1 MVRYSSR
8 GGKPKPEP
16 QRSQTREP
24 FLNETLLNE
33 TPFLKLTLQRSRQR
47 TRHLAR
53 RVADLVPLTWRGVF
67 VTLFSLLALWRFGY
81 GSLDLLLFVI
91 GVSGVVLVVASAITV
106 TASTVYLRRRIDPA
120 PLATRRLEAGS
131 PIRTGFRMPA
141 LRRVPLVRVAWQW
154 LEPGG
159 VECRQVP
166 KDRWLLEEVVAT
178 HRGQAKGIKRR
189 FTVGDAFGLTG
200 IVWQRDDPG
209 SLAILPHVG
218 RLKNMPVLQPM
229 ASAEGMPHPMG
240 APEGDRME
248 IRRYVPGDSVRNI
261 LWKTFA
267 RTRELNVRTPE
278 KSIDHAR
285 KTVAYLL
292 TGEDD
297 EAASAAA
304 RVALQNK
311 SLGNGWLF
319 GADGTTEPA
328 ESLDAALE
336 AIARSGSFRRRSNA
350 SAVAGN
356 GSAASG
362 NGSLTTGLASF
373 LERQGNQGDMHC
385 IIFAPASAGPWTA
398 EALALTRNFSGAVS
412 FVLGTDGVSQQIAS
426 PLWRRVL
433 FVDTK
438 EPGINTDEL
447 SEIMRHFASAGCPAQ
462 VVDRAS
468 GRSFNHHSGRG
479 LGAMG

>member
-1 MVRYSSR
+1 M
-8 GGKPKPEP
+8 
-16 QRSQTREP
+16 
-24 FLNETLLNE
+24 ND
-33 TPFLKLTLQRSRQR
+33 TLQRTRQR
-47 TRHLAR
+47 TLELTR
-53 RVADLVPLTWRGVF
+53 RAADLVPLTWRGVF

-91 GVSGVVLVVASAITV
+91 GVSGLVLMVASALTV
-106 TASTVYLRRRIDPA
+106 ILSAVYLRRNIDKA
-120 PLATRRLEAGS
+120 PLTTRRLEAGS
-131 PIRTGFRMPA
+131 PIRTGFRVPA
-141 LRRVPLVRVAWQW
+141 LRRIPLVRVGWQW
-154 LEPGG
+154 LEPSG

-166 KDRWLLEEVVAT
+166 KGRWHLEEVVAT
-178 HRGQAKGIKRR
+178 QRGQAKGIRRR

-200 IVWQRDDPG
+200 IVWERDDPG
-209 SLAILPHVG
+209 SLAILPNVG
-218 RLKNMPVLQPM
+218 RLKNMPVMQPM
-229 ASAEGMPHPMG
+229 ASAEGLPHPMG

-292 TGEDD
+292 TGERD

-304 RVALQNK
+304 RVALQNN
-311 SLGNGWLF
+311 SLGQGWLF

-336 AIARSGSFRRRSNA
+336 AIARSGSYRRT
-350 SAVAGN
+350 VAGN
-356 GSAASG
+356 GNG
-362 NGSLTTGLASF
+362 NGAPTAGLASF

-385 IIFAPASAGPWTA
+385 LIFAPASLGPWTA

-412 FVLGTDGVSQQIAS
+412 FVLGTDGVSQSNPS
-426 PLWRRVL
+426 PLWRRLL
-433 FVDTK
+433 FVDTT
-438 EPGINTDEL
+438 EGINTDEL

-468 GRSFNHHSGRG
+468 GRSFNHQRGRG

>member
-1 MVRYSSR
+1 LSD
-8 GGKPKPEP
+8 
-16 QRSQTREP
+16 
-24 FLNETLLNE
+24 
-33 TPFLKLTLQRSRQR
+33 TLQRTRQR
-47 TRHLAR
+47 TLELAR
-53 RVADLVPLTWRGVF
+53 RAADLIPLTWRGVF

-91 GVSGVVLVVASAITV
+91 GVSGLVLIGASAFTV
-106 TASTVYLRRRIDPA
+106 ILSAVYLRRSIDKV

-131 PIRTGFRMPA
+131 PIRTGFRVPA
-141 LRRVPLVRVAWQW
+141 LRRIPLVRIAWQW
-154 LEPGG
+154 LEPAG

-166 KDRWLLEEVVAT
+166 KGRWHLEEVVAT
-178 HRGQAKGIKRR
+178 QRGQAKGIRRR
-189 FTVGDAFGLTG
+189 FAVGDAFGLTG
-200 IVWQRDDPG
+200 IVWERADPG

-229 ASAEGMPHPMG
+229 ASAEGLPHPSG

-267 RTRELNVRTPE
+267 RTRELNVRIPE
-278 KSIDHAR
+278 KSVDHAR

-292 TGEDD
+292 TGEGD

-304 RVALQNK
+304 RVALQNN
-311 SLGNGWLF
+311 SLGQGWLF

-328 ESLDAALE
+328 ESLEAALE
-336 AIARSGSFRRRSNA
+336 AIARSGSYRRT
-350 SAVAGN
+350 VAGN
-356 GSAASG
+356 GTG
-362 NGSLTTGLASF
+362 NGNGLSTAGLASF

-385 IIFAPASAGPWTA
+385 LIFAPASLGPWAA

-412 FVLGTDGVSQQIAS
+412 FVLGTDGVSQSNPS
-426 PLWRRVL
+426 PLWRRLL
-433 FVDTK
+433 FVDTTL
-438 EPGINTDEL
+438 GINTDEL
-447 SEIMRHFASAGCPAQ
+447 SEIMRHFASAGYPAQ

-468 GRSFNHHSGRG
+468 GRSFNHQRGRG
-479 LGAMG
+479 LGTMG